1 MATSASPSKPSPT
14 TSSGKSQVST
24 SSGKS
29 QATSQSTGSGK
40 QQGEEGEDYSGLEGA
55 VGFTPPAENVKDI
68 PEWNQGDSTET
79 DPEVSEMRRRRLER
93 FSSANEHQGEGEK
106 KNTSSDEFD

>member
-1 MATSASPSKPSPT
+1 MAASASPSKPSP
-14 TSSGKSQVST
+14 ST

-93 FSSANEHQGEGEK
+93 FSSANGHQGDGEK
-106 KNTSSDEFD
+106 NNTGNDEFD